1 MDARKPLAVLTAQ
14 RRRMATGS
22 FNFTMPYA
30 YNKQTVLF
38 AKKYRLYYYC
48 QFHESCRL
56 QILFSFRRE
65 FAAKRLE
72 RRSEAA
78 QRGVLVEAAE
88 DAAADEFSWSG
99 TLLPRIPAPES
110 THQRSLSRALFVVC
124 GGFCAQPA
132 PRVLVTKWKRT
143 PRAAPRPCGRR
154 SPFHHPFRN
163 FGARERASAR
173 SRARALRCL
182 PRLGAQSACGVLVT
196 RRKQAC
202 RLDAAATLPLSPRP
216 WYELQRSR
224 PKFLAVLPCMSR
236 IHHFL
241 PRHPVKLHCC
251 TTDNSSL
258 GVRNHARDG

>member
-1 MDARKPLAVLTAQ
+1 
-14 RRRMATGS
+14 
-22 FNFTMPYA
+22 MPPPD
-30 YNKQTVLF
+30 F
-38 AKKYRLYYYC
+38 I
-48 QFHESCRL
+48 F
-56 QILFSFRRE
+56 FSSRVCS
-65 FAAKRLE
+65 KRLE

-78 QRGVLVEAAE
+78 QRGVLEEAAE
-88 DAAADEFSWSG
+88 DAAAEEFSWSG

-110 THQRSLSRALFVVC
+110 THQRSLARALFVVC

-216 WYELQRSR
+216 RYELQRSR

>member
-48 QFHESCRL
+48 QYHESCRL

-78 QRGVLVEAAE
+78 QRGVLEDAAE
-88 DAAADEFSWSG
+88 DAAAEEFSWSG

-110 THQRSLSRALFVVC
+110 THQRSLARALFVVC
-124 GGFCAQPA
+124 RGFA
-132 PRVLVTKWKRT
+132 
-143 PRAAPRPCGRR
+143 
-154 SPFHHPFRN
+154 
-163 FGARERASAR
+163 
-173 SRARALRCL
+173 
-182 PRLGAQSACGVLVT
+182 
-196 RRKQAC
+196 
-202 RLDAAATLPLSPRP
+202 LSPRP
-216 WYELQRSR
+216 ACS
-224 PKFLAVLPCMSR
+224 
-236 IHHFL
+236 
-241 PRHPVKLHCC
+241 
-251 TTDNSSL
+251 
-258 GVRNHARDG
+258 